1 MEKGPRLGDGSYG
14 IVYAATRGEE
24 QLAVKRN
31 LVDVRM
37 SFIGSV
43 RELDFLTRLRG
54 HPYVVEVKY
63 VSLGSPFRSAPLSP
77 CGINPD
83 DRIHFVFERADRDMH
98 VEIYQGYPGYRCMKN
113 YMVQLLL
120 GLEYIHGLGILHRD
134 IKPGNLLLFGPNLKI
149 CDFGM
154 SKQFTHQEPNTP
166 QIITAWYRSPQV
178 ALALPDYDQ
187 KADMWSVG
195 CVFFEMVAR
204 RALFYEMPDEPHIIM
219 KRLVDTLVTANQ
231 ATLQRL
237 LADSPLK
244 LQLSV
249 EPTVRRSFSQ
259 LLNLSEANRRLFSEE
274 AGSLSQFNHLLIG
287 LFDFDAKKRLSATQA
302 LSHPFF
308 AEYAGFIASVRQS
321 YPLKTIKPPE
331 LRFISCPVRTEAMK
345 LARGF
350 YIRRSELAWY
360 SHRILFQAISLFD
373 RYLISLDDP
382 ATAQPSHLSFIVC
395 LYLSFKYFAAL
406 RAPVSYGVI
415 AGRHCPDEAAF
426 KAAEQF
432 ESHLLS
438 QVLRYEIYQPTL
450 FEAADLCNDKLSEE
464 QVGDLLKLYEGG
476 INPDGRSTLEVYQFY
491 QAVKRGW
498 RFR

>member
-1 MEKGPRLGDGSYG
+1 MNEVLKSFSVAECDPEWQNRPVSAIATHISNVYHEYTRDRLPFITSL
-14 IVYAATRGEE
+14 ATRVATIPGERRTPLVPALNALIS
-24 QLAVKRN
+24 QLRDAV
-31 LVDVRM
+31 
-37 SFIGSV
+37 
-43 RELDFLTRLRG
+43 ET
-54 HPYVVEVKY
+54 HAWTE
-63 VSLGSPFRSAPLSP
+63 
-77 CGINPD
+77 D
-83 DRIHFVFERADRDMH
+83 D
-98 VEIYQGYPGYRCMKN
+98 
-113 YMVQLLL
+113 
-120 GLEYIHGLGILHRD
+120 
-134 IKPGNLLLFGPNLKI
+134 LLFPVL
-149 CDFGM
+149 
-154 SKQFTHQEPNTP
+154 
-166 QIITAWYRSPQV
+166 V
-178 ALALPDYDQ
+178 AHEHPSILAT
-187 KADMWSVG
+187 SVS
-195 CVFFEMVAR
+195 R
-204 RALFYEMPDEPHIIM
+204 QDLQ
-219 KRLVDTLVTANQ
+219 RLVDTLVTANQ

-415 AGRHCPDEAAF
+415 AGSHCPDEAAF